1 MSFKSDIAK
10 KAAGAS
16 RFVLQKVLK
25 RPGGFFPGDIALKIN
40 PDLLVELKDELDAG
54 TVLVTGTNGKTSVT
68 NLIADC
74 MRYDGYE
81 VAWNKTGANLSS
93 GVVAAIME
101 FKPRRRKKKFG
112 VFEVD
117 ELWVEKVLPQTKSK
131 FLLLLN
137 LFPDQVDRFGSIG
150 NIQKSLINAL
160 NQSRETVLIY
170 NCDDPNCQVVADECE
185 NNTIPFGVN
194 EKISKTDDD
203 VKTKCPICEFDLNYT
218 LHQYAQL
225 GNYRCAKCGFNRA
238 NPEVSTTNILLGNES
253 LEFSVNGK
261 RYVSQKAAEYAC
273 YNLTGF
279 VATANALGCH
289 NESIDK
295 SIKYQQ
301 AKNGRMEFFELA
313 GRQVMINL
321 AKNPVGFNQNINYV
335 MDRYDSDEKPAPT
348 SVAFF
353 VNAREGDGRNTN

>member
-1 MSFKSDIAK
+1 M
-10 KAAGAS
+10 AAS
-16 RFVLQKVLK
+16 
-25 RPGGFFPGDIALKIN
+25 
-40 PDLLVELKDELDAG
+40 LL
-54 TVLVTGTNGKTSVT
+54 
-68 NLIADC
+68 
-74 MRYDGYE
+74 
-81 VAWNKTGANLSS
+81 
-93 GVVAAIME
+93 E
-101 FKPRRRKKKFG
+101 FKTKRRKKKFG

-117 ELWVEKVLPQTKSK
+117 ELWVEHVLPQMRSRY
-131 FLLLLN
+131 LLLLN
-137 LFPDQVDRFGSIG
+137 LFPDQVDRFGNIS

-160 NQSRETVLIY
+160 KKSPATVLVY

-185 NNTIPFGVN
+185 NNKLAFGIDD
-194 EKISKTDDD
+194 KISNKQEEAK
-203 VKTKCPICEFDLNYT
+203 VKCPLCEFELKYS

-238 NPEVSTTNILLGNES
+238 NPKVSTTNVILGKDY

-261 RYVSQKAAEYAC
+261 RYVSKKAAEYAC

-279 VATANALGCH
+279 VAVANALDCH
-289 NESIDK
+289 NDSIDK

-335 MDRYDSDEKPAPT
+335 LDRFYSDEQPANT

-353 VNAREGDGRNTN
+353 VNAREGDGKNTNWLYDVNFESLVGNGNLDVLYGGEAFSDIAECFRTKNIPASRVENLKDLLEKASKSKHIYIIANYTAMFPLQEELTKLSSI